1 MADSFDL
8 LKKAKQ
14 GEKFEET
21 PTKGEK
27 VRSDLK
33 DAIKEIKTRE
43 KKDKPK
49 KLKGSKTDLT
59 NTMKFSKGG
68 RVAKGCGAVLPN
80 RRKKTKYF

>member
-1 MADSFDL
+1 MSDSFDL
-8 LKKAKQ
+8 LKKARQ

-33 DAIKEIKTRE
+33 DAIKEIKTKE
-43 KKDKPK
+43 EKDKSK

-68 RVAKGCGAVLPN
+68 RVSKGCGAVMSN
-80 RRKKTKYF
+80 KRKKTKYF